1 MGQLVSPISCVRGFS
16 FLVFLNAKVSILK
29 SEWSFALVITFYL
42 NLFWWVVEAQTN
54 TQTNKAKR
62 LQPLAQLELLGIG
75 FEIRSAISSEDS
87 IYSIDSIG
95 SIDSICSKE
104 SIGSTGSIGS
114 ICSIV
119 SVDSVHPMD

>member
-1 MGQLVSPISCVRGFS
+1 MVFCFGNHFLSKPILVGCGQ
-16 FLVFLNAKVSILK
+16 AH
-29 SEWSFALVITFYL
+29 
-42 NLFWWVVEAQTN
+42 TN

-62 LQPLAQLELLGIG
+62 LQPLEQLELLGIG
-75 FEIRSAISSEDS
+75 FEVRNAIASEDS

-114 ICSIV
+114 MCSFV

>member
-16 FLVFLNAKVSILK
+16 FLVFMNAKVSILK

-42 NLFWWVVEAQTN
+42 NLFWWFVEAQTN

-62 LQPLAQLELLGIG
+62 LKPLAQLELLWIG
-75 FEIRSAISSEDS
+75 FEIRNAISSEDS

-114 ICSIV
+114 MCSIV